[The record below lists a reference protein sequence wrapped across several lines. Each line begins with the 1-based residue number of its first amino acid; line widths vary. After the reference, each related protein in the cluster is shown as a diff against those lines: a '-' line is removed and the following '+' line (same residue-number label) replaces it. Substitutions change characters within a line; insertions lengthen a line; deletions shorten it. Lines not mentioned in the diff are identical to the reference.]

1 MKVQPNEL
9 PGSLCPVK
17 MQPRMESPM
26 NFDKNREKRARGDF
40 VSVLQKAWTPRQFMW
55 MTLILMVGAFLVL
68 APSVA
73 SATGVPSAQPFT
85 VKNGDYFINFLLK
98 GLLGDVV
105 NPNGASAQNTIT
117 APGTLGE
124 IFRTFNLGVTFFGS
138 LIVMFLAVIGI
149 LNTGHDGE
157 FLGKRWS
164 SMWVPIRFAGGAAL
178 LLPVTASGYSFV
190 QAMCLWIATQGVGF
204 ADNVWTTILDKVAR
218 RSGSDVVSP
227 VSISAISSNI
237 MASKLCQAF
246 YNDRLAGSGTTM
258 KFARQ
263 YVTSPGIQTYY
274 QGWGKWDKLSMA
286 SSLAGTDA
294 AFIPSNAGCGYMS
307 FSYKPDASDPG
318 DSVRSSVMNAHLE
331 AVKDLGNQFEPVAN
345 AYMQTLFSSA
355 SGAVSTGDLEARET
369 AVKNAIAQGA
379 TAYAQTIQQV
389 AQTAIDSG
397 PLANANKMAGTFD
410 NMGFA
415 VAGAFYMELAKV
427 QNALR
432 SGMQSTPSYT
442 AADMKAIQAEFSSTN
457 YQPVMDAIAEIIG
470 GAALEYA
477 ASTSGDATVN
487 VAGANN
493 TRVQT
498 IDLNEDM
505 FKSFNGRDGF
515 AMVVQNMSFTLV
527 KLIIGVGGNNNSPIS
542 HFSWS
547 GLGGAG
553 AASGASTNASN
564 GSGFSNNGAVN
575 DNHSVI
581 MQMKGKG
588 DAILDMAGIVWAGY
602 IGAKMFVAAA
612 NGNVVARTGNLM
624 LGGGGA
630 LEAIMA
636 GLEAVSAFIFTSVM
650 SLIGIGIVLSI
661 IIPLTPFML
670 WVMGIA
676 GLMVLII
683 ESLVASVIWAVM
695 LMHPSGEGITS
706 DQSRQGLM
714 ILLNLFMRPALML
727 MGMVCGIFMV
737 EPMVTFVNDMFFF
750 VFKSTQASSY
760 TMLFITFGFI
770 SVYCTIVLAIIK
782 KSFSLIH
789 VVPDSV
795 LAWIGHNPHNLGM
808 ADAADKAEALAGNSG
823 TRVSQGVEAAGAT
836 MGQDSNRARRKMAQ
850 KIRDAGKG
858 PAPAPAKT

>member
-1 MKVQPNEL
+1 
-9 PGSLCPVK
+9 
-17 MQPRMESPM
+17 M
-26 NFDKNREKRARGDF
+26 NLEEKREKRALGDF
-40 VSVLQKAWTPRQFMW
+40 VSALQQAWTPRQLLWSAF
-55 MTLILMVGAFLVL
+55 ILMVGAFLVL
-68 APSVA
+68 APAVA
-73 SATGVPSAQPFT
+73 SATGVPNAQPFT
-85 VKNGDYFINFLLK
+85 VQNSDYFINFLLK
-98 GLLGDVV
+98 GLLGDVI
-105 NPNGASAQNTIT
+105 NPNGASAANTIT

-124 IFRTFNLGVTFFGS
+124 VFRAFNLGVTFFGS

-204 ADNVWTTILDKVAR
+204 ADTVWSAILKNVAR

-227 VSISAISSNI
+227 VSISSIASNV

-246 YNDRLAGSGTTM
+246 YNDRLAGTGTKM
-258 KFARQ
+258 GYGIHRQ
-263 YVTSPGIQTYY
+263 ASPGVQSYY
-274 QGWGKWDKLSMA
+274 QGWGKWNSSYN
-286 SSLAGTDA
+286 SSLQGTQA
-294 AFIPSNAGCGYMS
+294 AFIPSNAGCGYMT
-307 FSYKPDASDPG
+307 FTYKDGSPSDPV
-318 DSVRSSVMNAHLE
+318 DAVRKSMVDAHRD
-331 AVKDLGNQFEPVAN
+331 AVKDLGEQFEPVAN

-355 SGAVSTGDLEARET
+355 TGAVSESDLVASET
-369 AVKNAIAQGA
+369 AVKNAIATGA
-379 TAYAQTIQQV
+379 ESYAKTVQTI
-389 AQTAIDSG
+389 AQDAINRSELG
-397 PLANANKMAGTFD
+397 NANKMAATFD
-410 NMGFA
+410 SMGFA

-432 SGMQSTPSYT
+432 SGIASVPTYAP
-442 AADMKAIQAEFSSTN
+442 ADMKAIQAEFSSTN
-457 YQPVMDAIAEIIG
+457 YQPVMDAIAEVIG
-470 GAALEYA
+470 SAGAEYS
-477 ASTSGDATVN
+477 ASTTGDASVS
-487 VAGANN
+487 VSAANN
-493 TRVQT
+493 TKVQT
-498 IDLNEDM
+498 IDLNENM
-505 FKSFNGRDGF
+505 FKGFNSRGDVG
-515 AMVVQNMSFTLV
+515 ATAVQNISFALV
-527 KLIIGVGGNNNSPIS
+527 KLIIGVGGNNNTPLTST
-542 HFSWS
+542 SWTPSSYGGS
-547 GLGGAG
+547 GG
-553 AASGASTNASN
+553 STNTLNGN
-564 GSGFSNNGAVN
+564 GSAFSSSGAVN

-581 MQMKGKG
+581 MQLKGKG
-588 DAILDMAGIVWAGY
+588 DAILDLAGLVWAGY
-602 IGAKMFVAAA
+602 IIAKI
-612 NGNVVARTGNLM
+612 VVAGADANLFVKAADYVT
-624 LGGGGA
+624 GGGGKTSALMAA
-630 LEAIMA
+630 LEAI
-636 GLEAVSAFIFTSVM
+636 SAFVFTSVM

-760 TMLFITFGFI
+760 TFLFITFGFI
-770 SVYCTIVLAIIK
+770 SVYCTIVLAIVK

-823 TRVSQGVEAAGAT
+823 SRVSQGVQAAGAT
-836 MGQDSNRARRKMAQ
+836 MGHDSNRARRKMINAARADS
-850 KIRDAGKG
+850 KKTAG
-858 PAPAPAKT
+858 AT